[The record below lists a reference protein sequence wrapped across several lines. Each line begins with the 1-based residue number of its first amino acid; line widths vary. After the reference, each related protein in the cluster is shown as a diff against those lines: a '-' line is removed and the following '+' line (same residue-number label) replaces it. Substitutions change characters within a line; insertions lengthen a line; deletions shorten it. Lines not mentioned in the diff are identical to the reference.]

1 MNSRHVYFAI
11 DHERDLH
18 RVNQIRGQLAGPDVG
33 QAGFFDAA
41 EYAELARGNKDSI
54 RRAIRERVAG
64 TSVTLVL
71 IGAETASRPFV
82 HLAIEASIANQNG
95 VVGIHVHGVDDQDG
109 KSDLHGPPPNFP
121 LEIAFP
127 CDLWDRNLVRLQ
139 AEIEAAGRR
148 ADRWRLRARVGG
160 REPGR

>member
-1 MNSRHVYFAI
+1 MNSRHVYFAF
-11 DHERDLH
+11 DLERDLH
-18 RVNQIRGQLAGPDVG
+18 RVNQIRGQLAGPLVG

-41 EYAELARGNKDSI
+41 EYAQLVRGDKASI
-54 RRAIRERVAG
+54 RQAIRERVAG

-82 HLAIEASIANQNG
+82 HLAIETSIANQNG
-95 VVGIHVHGVDDQDG
+95 FLGLHVHGVDDQDG
-109 KSDLHGPPPNFP
+109 KSDLHGPPPILP

-127 CDLWDRNLVRLQ
+127 CDLWDWNLVRLQ
-139 AEIEAAGRR
+139 EEIEAAGRR
-148 ADRWRLRARVGG
+148 ADRWRWRARVGG